1 MKKYL
6 KLLIVLLLILIPG
19 CKSIPEKKE
28 FTLPPMPEH
37 VEFKPVSSV
46 KEMGEV
52 IIKQDAI
59 IKSWEAWG
67 KNVKELLDENGTT
80 ASK

>member
-1 MKKYL
+1 MRKYL
-6 KLLIVLLLILIPG
+6 RLLIALLLLLIPG

-37 VEFKPVSSV
+37 VEFQPVASV

-67 KNVKELLDENGTT
+67 RNVQGIISNESDSCN
-80 ASK
+80 

>member
-1 MKKYL
+1 MRKYST
-6 KLLIVLLLILIPG
+6 LLILLLLLIIPG
-19 CKSIPEKKE
+19 CKTLPEENKII
-28 FTLPPMPEH
+28 LPPMPEH
-37 VEFKPVSSV
+37 VVFEPVSSV

-67 KNVKELLDENGTT
+67 KNVQGIISNESDSSN
-80 ASK
+80 

>member
-1 MKKYL
+1 MRKYL
-6 KLLIVLLLILIPG
+6 RLLIALLLLLIPG

-37 VEFKPVSSV
+37 VEFQPVASV

-67 KNVKELLDENGTT
+67 RDVQGIISNESDSGN
-80 ASK
+80 

>member
-1 MKKYL
+1 MRKYL
-6 KLLIVLLLILIPG
+6 KLLIALLLLLIPG

-37 VEFKPVSSV
+37 VEFQPVSSV

-67 KNVKELLDENGTT
+67 RDVQGIISNESDSCN
-80 ASK
+80 

>member
-6 KLLIVLLLILIPG
+6 RLLIALLLLIIPG
-19 CKSIPEKKE
+19 CKSIPEKRE
-28 FTLPPMPEH
+28 ITFPPMPEH
-37 VEFKPVSSV
+37 VEFEPVSSV

-52 IIKQDAI
+52 IIQQDAI

-67 KNVKELLDENGTT
+67 KNVQGIISNESDSGN
-80 ASK
+80 

>member
-1 MKKYL
+1 MRKYL
-6 KLLIVLLLILIPG
+6 RLLIALLLLLIPG

-37 VEFKPVSSV
+37 VEFEPVASV
-46 KEMGEV
+46 KEMAKV
-52 IIKQDAI
+52 IVKQDEI

-67 KNVKELLDENGTT
+67 ENVQGIISNESDSGN
-80 ASK
+80 

>member
-1 MKKYL
+1 MRKYL
-6 KLLIVLLLILIPG
+6 RLLIALLLLLIPG

-37 VEFKPVSSV
+37 VEFQPVSSV

-52 IIKQDAI
+52 IIQQDAI

-67 KNVKELLDENGTT
+67 RNVQGIISNESDI
-80 ASK
+80 SD